1 MYAIY
6 QSDGRL
12 LGVGETV
19 DDAME
24 DARLEETCLLNATG
38 SPVDADQYTNYT
50 RFAAP
55 GLEVEG
61 DLYMRRCSLALFEA
75 ARDTVPSSLPYHVD
89 AHGVVQKG
97 HA

>member
-6 QSDGRL
+6 QSGWRL

-19 DDAME
+19 DAALD
-24 DARLEETCLLNATG
+24 DARLEEAFLLNAIG
-38 SPVDADQYTNYT
+38 EPVDADQYTNYT
-50 RFAAP
+50 RLAAP

-97 HA
+97 HV

>member
-6 QSDGRL
+6 QSGWRL

-19 DDAME
+19 DAALD
-24 DARLEETCLLNATG
+24 DARLEETFLLNATG
-38 SPVDADQYTNYT
+38 EPMDVEQYTNYT

-61 DLYMRRCSLALFEA
+61 DLYMRRCSLSLLEA
-75 ARDTVPSSLPYHVD
+75 ARDAVPSSLQYHVD

-97 HA
+97 HG